1 MLSIGDFARRGPV
14 SVRMLRHYDAI
25 GLLRPAHVDPVSGY
39 RRYQADQLARLNRII
54 ALKDLGLTL
63 VQVRAI
69 LDEQVGVAEL
79 RGMLRLR
86 QAELAA
92 TIVADTARLARVH
105 ARLRAIESEGHMPT
119 DDVLVKPIT
128 PVRVAELV
136 ATAASYAPEDIGPVA
151 GPLFDDLFGRLA
163 RAGVTPA
170 GPPIA
175 YYTDSPQADDTIIVH
190 AAVPVTAEPDAGH
203 HVGHDVAIVDLPE
216 VPAAATLT
224 HRGSMNEVVPTGQL
238 LAAWIDAHG
247 YRGVGYPRELYLVCP
262 PQAPELWVTELQVP
276 ITKS

>member
-1 MLSIGDFARRGPV
+1 MFSIGDFARRGLV

-39 RRYQADQLARLNRII
+39 RYYQADQLARLNRII

-63 VQVRAI
+63 GQVRAI
-69 LDEQVGVAEL
+69 LDEQVSVAEL

-92 TIVADTARLARVH
+92 TIAADSARLARVH
-105 ARLRAIESEGHMPT
+105 ARLRAMESEGHMPT
-119 DDVLVKPIT
+119 DEVLVKRLT

-136 ATAASYAPEDIGPVA
+136 APAASHAPEDIGPVA
-151 GPLFDDLFGRLA
+151 GPLFDDLFARLA
-163 RAGVTPA
+163 RAGVTPT

-190 AAVPVTAEPDAGH
+190 AAVPVAAEPDA
-203 HVGHDVAIVDLPE
+203 GHDVAIVDLPE

-247 YRGVGYPRELYLVCP
+247 YRGVGYPRELYLACP
-262 PQAPELWVTELQVP
+262 PHAPERWVTELQAP